1 MLCDVAQI
9 PHGLLLPAG
18 SFPSPVWRAVLS
30 AGESTKSLPPQRHF
44 AKLVAPHRLHES
56 ANVPLQKDRST

>member
-1 MLCDVAQI
+1 MLCHVAQI

-18 SFPSPVWRAVLS
+18 SFPSPVLRAG
-30 AGESTKSLPPQRHF
+30 GEHKSLSHRNDTF
-44 AKLVAPHRLHES
+44 SKLVAPHRLHES